1 MQADSLPAELLG
13 ERLKEEEC
21 VDGDIQLLHFGHFKL
36 RVTSD
41 FPGGSDSKAS
51 VYNAGDLGSIP
62 GLGSS
67 LEKEK
72 ATHSSTLA

>member
-1 MQADSLPAELLG
+1 MVDWSQLVIDPDRQWKLG
-13 ERLKEEEC
+13 C
-21 VDGDIQLLHFGHFKL
+21 Y
-36 RVTSD
+36 D
-41 FPGGSDSKAS
+41 FPGGLDDKAS

-72 ATHSSTLA
+72 ATHSGTLA